1 MRESSDQ
8 DSEGSQAPARGGLPL
23 VYSCSGCSSA
33 AQLANHLAVR
43 LDRGGEAEMSCI
55 AGVGG
60 GVKPLVRLAQRAQAA
75 GRPILAID
83 GCALRCVGHALAQVG
98 VEPTR
103 HLLLSDAGVRKLA
116 HVDFDPVQAAELL
129 QQCTLQVREMA
140 RASEQQAG
148 CAVDA

>member
-1 MRESSDQ
+1 MESSDREG
-8 DSEGSQAPARGGLPL
+8 EGSRGPARGVLPL
-23 VYSCSGCSSA
+23 VYACSGCSSA

-43 LDRGGEAEMSCI
+43 LDRSGEAEMSCI

-60 GVKPLVRLAQRAQAA
+60 GVKPLVRLAQRAQAD
-75 GRPILAID
+75 GRAILAID

-116 HVDFDPVQAAELL
+116 HADFDPRQAAELL
-129 QQCTLQVREMA
+129 RECTLQVRELA
-140 RASEQQAG
+140 RESAG
-148 CAVDA
+148 RADCAAGA